1 MPNRVSHQAITTST
15 SGIQEPQHGEQRR
28 FAAPRRSGN
37 RDVLTF
43 LYFQMNF
50 RERVGLHLVRLKDLF
65 HSIELDQRVICLRHV
80 VSSSYEPMEITCKI
94 SPQPDDSVAA
104 LLLLEPNPIAII
116 TRPPPRK
123 NHFLA

>member
-28 FAAPRRSGN
+28 FAAPRRSGD

-50 RERVGLHLVRLKDLF
+50 PERVGLHLVRVEHLF

-80 VSSSYEPMEITCKI
+80 LPSSYVPTEITRNTAPHPRLFAL
-94 SPQPDDSVAA
+94 S
-104 LLLLEPNPIAII
+104 LLLLVP
-116 TRPPPRK
+116 
-123 NHFLA
+123 H